1 MLLYSISW
9 PHAPKVHKLGLL
21 DKPASDQ
28 FPDFIEK
35 NISILGPEVVQ
46 SYQIALMSWNNF
58 EAGLLH

>member
-28 FPDFIEK
+28 DFIEK

-46 SYQIALMSWNNF
+46 SYQIALMS
-58 EAGLLH
+58 